1 MIMRP
6 TRTRNGVLAAAW
18 VLATVA
24 APAWAL
30 AADTDPT
37 DVRVE
42 RVRPESE
49 KHPTMQFLK
58 ENIDFIR
65 GRFDR
70 LRETPLTRRGDAAA
84 MDPRFLEYQSL
95 LARVNAASDSVRVLD
110 DRQSR
115 QTLFQS
121 VTQLGAL
128 EADLDQL
135 QRQLADQ
142 RARLAALQADFTG
155 TQQTALM
162 VVVSGYSDAVALDR
176 LTLTLDDGDTLAVPL
191 GDEARETLRRG
202 GVVQALYRLVE
213 PRAQVLELSLAG
225 AQIPSSDRGFIALE
239 PERDRI
245 TMLRLDLSAVRS
257 DQGSASVHAS
267 RWLHEDGTPTRG
279 S

>member
-1 MIMRP
+1 MRP